1 MSERPGNF
9 GKRRIAD
16 LAVLLVL
23 AGASAIYCYDAIRA
37 STHVYNLIL
46 VLPLTVLV
54 LGLCIAQFV
63 TAVRSGEPEADR
75 ADSFGDV
82 WPVMLLFTL
91 YILSLNWLGF
101 DVGTCLFI
109 GAFLYMQGERRWLW
123 LVAYAVAFA
132 FVVTYFFQQMLPYP
146 MPTLFVGLVNA
157 GGMP

>member
-1 MSERPGNF
+1 M
-9 GKRRIAD
+9 
-16 LAVLLVL
+16 
-23 AGASAIYCYDAIRA
+23 
-37 STHVYNLIL
+37 
-46 VLPLTVLV
+46 
-54 LGLCIAQFV
+54 
-63 TAVRSGEPEADR
+63 
-75 ADSFGDV
+75 
-82 WPVMLLFTL
+82 
-91 YILSLNWLGF
+91 NWLGF